1 MMVPL
6 SLILCFSITTLNS
19 VDGQLWNPSFGR
31 TVSSTSVGVGGS
43 TESPR
48 DTDRW
53 IDNFQLNHD
62 LYSLVTYS
70 LFILAFPPK
79 RGTWWLRKKHQNQ
92 NLVRGRLGEVSACCP
107 CFISSC
113 LLLLLSPH
121 PIWRR
126 NSPGVLKMMIILT
139 IGSCCGGRDVNVSL
153 SISTSE
159 RSFGAPHLLF
169 FLFQTLYVFK
179 EFGRFSC
186 F

>member
-43 TESPR
+43 TKSPR

-53 IDNFQLNHD
+53 INNFQLNHD

-79 RGTWWLRKKHQNQ
+79 RGTWWLRKNIKLKTWSEGDWVRCQPAAPASSPPAFCCSSVLTHKCSRMCRRYCGAELSHWPRPCIVHCPLAAGAIS
-92 NLVRGRLGEVSACCP
+92 LVRRLHSCVQC
-107 CFISSC
+107 SSPT
-113 LLLLLSPH
+113 LLAVH
-121 PIWRR
+121 KVRR
-126 NSPGVLKMMIILT
+126 
-139 IGSCCGGRDVNVSL
+139 
-153 SISTSE
+153 
-159 RSFGAPHLLF
+159 
-169 FLFQTLYVFK
+169 
-179 EFGRFSC
+179 
-186 F
+186 